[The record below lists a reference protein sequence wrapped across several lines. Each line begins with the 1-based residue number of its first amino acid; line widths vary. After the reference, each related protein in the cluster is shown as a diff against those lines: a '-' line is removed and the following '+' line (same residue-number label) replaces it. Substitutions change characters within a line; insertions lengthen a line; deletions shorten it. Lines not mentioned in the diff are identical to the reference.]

1 MIMKMKNGK
10 IKRTLL
16 ENFADKGNRIA
27 KRNRLLLWVLL
38 SIQIIQGRHTKC
50 LCINKFI
57 FAFQVQ
63 CV

>member
-27 KRNRLLLWVLL
+27 KCNRLLLWVLL
-38 SIQIIQGRHTKC
+38 SIQIIQGRHTS
-50 LCINKFI
+50 
-57 FAFQVQ
+57 AYV
-63 CV
+63 